1 MTSNADAKPAVQVA
15 LAELIA
21 LAVAVRP
28 DWTPPEVQGAVMDA
42 KMSGLT
48 WPQALVGIVRLA
60 VDPDARPAE
69 LVPLK
74 LDPQRPGPQPVSD
87 PSRHADVLAEA
98 RIDCANAAAKLKADE
113 NGRLP

>member
-1 MTSNADAKPAVQVA
+1 MTSTKTTRPEVQVA

-21 LAVAVRP
+21 LAVAVRR
-28 DWTPPEVQGAVMDA
+28 DWTPADVQAAVIDA
-42 KMSGLT
+42 KMTGLT
-48 WPQALVGIVRLA
+48 WSQALVGLVRLL
-60 VDPDARPAE
+60 VDPQAVPGE

-74 LDPQRPGPQPVSD
+74 PDPQRPGPVMVGD

-113 NGRLP
+113 HERTP